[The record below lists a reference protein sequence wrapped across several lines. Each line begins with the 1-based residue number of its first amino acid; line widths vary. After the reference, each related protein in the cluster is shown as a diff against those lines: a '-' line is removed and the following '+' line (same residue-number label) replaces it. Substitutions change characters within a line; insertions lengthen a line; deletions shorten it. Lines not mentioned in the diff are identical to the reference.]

1 MARGVSLRS
10 DYNGDDLRSLSR
22 SSPVAKQARRLL
34 ALSLIYDE
42 APRSVAARHADVSI
56 QTVRDWVLRFNAAGP
71 DGLIDGKSTGT
82 PPRLNSAQ
90 RKALIR
96 VVESGPVPY
105 LDGVVRW
112 RLCDLASWIHEEY
125 GISVDES
132 TVSRTLRAMG
142 YRKLS
147 ARPRHHA
154 QDPEAGPVFKKI
166 PNPSGGNQEQAPGWN
181 DHRNLVAGRGQGRA
195 KNKDYPALGKT
206 GDASLGPQGSANS
219 LGIYLWRYLP
229 GPRCRRCP
237 DPSKMQYC
245 RHDTSSTGN
254 IRCCCSWS
262 TCHRHRRSSRMALL
276 KSSGDTG
283 QYYLASIASK
293 MAGTQSGRE
302 HLAIHAR

>member
-1 MARGVSLRS
+1 MCSS
-10 DYNGDDLRSLSR
+10 DL
-22 SSPVAKQARRLL
+22 
-34 ALSLIYDE
+34 
-42 APRSVAARHADVSI
+42 
-56 QTVRDWVLRFNAAGP
+56 
-71 DGLIDGKSTGT
+71 
-82 PPRLNSAQ
+82 
-90 RKALIR
+90 
-96 VVESGPVPY
+96 Y
-105 LDGVVRW
+105 L
-112 RLCDLASWIHEEY
+112 
-125 GISVDES
+125 
-132 TVSRTLRAMG
+132 
-142 YRKLS
+142 
-147 ARPRHHA
+147 
-154 QDPEAGPVFKKI
+154 KKI
-166 PNPSGGNQEQAPGWN
+166 PTPSGGNQEQAPGWN

>member
-56 QTVRDWVLRFNAAGP
+56 QTIRDWVLRFNAAGP

-125 GISVDES
+125 GISMDES
-132 TVSRTLRAMG
+132 PVSRTLRAMG

-154 QDPEAGPVFKKI
+154 QDPEAGPVFKKNSQ
-166 PNPSGGNQEQAPGWN
+166 PKWRKSG
-181 DHRNLVAGRGQGRA
+181 AG
-195 KNKDYPALGKT
+195 
-206 GDASLGPQGSANS
+206 
-219 LGIYLWRYLP
+219 
-229 GPRCRRCP
+229 
-237 DPSKMQYC
+237 
-245 RHDTSSTGN
+245 
-254 IRCCCSWS
+254 
-262 TCHRHRRSSRMALL
+262 SRLE
-276 KSSGDTG
+276 
-283 QYYLASIASK
+283 
-293 MAGTQSGRE
+293 RP
-302 HLAIHAR
+302 

>member
-1 MARGVSLRS
+1 MGWCAGVCVIWLPGYTRNTASLWMNRRSAERYGLWVTGSYRHDHVIMPKTPRRGR
-10 DYNGDDLRSLSR
+10 
-22 SSPVAKQARRLL
+22 
-34 ALSLIYDE
+34 
-42 APRSVAARHADVSI
+42 
-56 QTVRDWVLRFNAAGP
+56 
-71 DGLIDGKSTGT
+71 
-82 PPRLNSAQ
+82 
-90 RKALIR
+90 
-96 VVESGPVPY
+96 Y
-105 LDGVVRW
+105 L
-112 RLCDLASWIHEEY
+112 
-125 GISVDES
+125 
-132 TVSRTLRAMG
+132 
-142 YRKLS
+142 
-147 ARPRHHA
+147 
-154 QDPEAGPVFKKI
+154 KKI

>member
-1 MARGVSLRS
+1 MARGISLRS

-22 SSPVAKQARRLL
+22 FSPVAKQARRLL
-34 ALSLIYDE
+34 VLSLIDDGT
-42 APRSVAARHADVSI
+42 PRSEAARHADVSI
-56 QTVRDWVLRFNAAGP
+56 QTVRDWVLRFNADGP

-105 LDGVVRW
+105 LDGMVRW

-125 GISVDES
+125 GISLDES

-154 QDPEAGPVFKKI
+154 QDPEAGPAFKKI
-166 PNPSGGNQEQAPGWN
+166 PSPSGGNQEQAPGWN
-181 DHRNLVAGRGQGRA
+181 DHRNLVAGRGQGRE
-195 KNKDYPALGKT
+195 KNKNYPSLGKT
-206 GDASLGPQGSANS
+206 RDASLGPQGSANP

-229 GPRCRRCP
+229 GPWRRRGTGS
-237 DPSKMQYC
+237 SKMQYC
-245 RHDTSSTGN
+245 RHDASSAGN
-254 IRCCCSWS
+254 ICCRRSRS
-262 TCHRHRRSSRMALL
+262 PCHHHRRSSRMALL
-276 KSSGDTG
+276 KSPGDTG
-283 QYYLASIASK
+283 QYHPAALAAK
-293 MAGTQSGRE
+293 MAGTQPGRE
-302 HLAIHAR
+302 HLAVHAR